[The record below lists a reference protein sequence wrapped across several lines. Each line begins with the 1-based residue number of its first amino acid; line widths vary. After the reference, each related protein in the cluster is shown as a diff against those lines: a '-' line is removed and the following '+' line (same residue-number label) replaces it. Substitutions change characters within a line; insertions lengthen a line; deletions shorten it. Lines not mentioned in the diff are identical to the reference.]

1 MERLAVLAITLAS
14 LTACTT
20 DDEFIDAAAQV
31 EGIYRVTSYTRNDQA
46 CVPGGASLLTKETFA
61 FAATQ
66 QLFGITLLDVF
77 SCEDP
82 ADCREKLNKLDTGGG
97 FGLDF
102 GFSVSGVEEGVMLG
116 EGAST
121 GFPEGATCSGGE
133 LTTTR
138 LVVEGTTL
146 RLQQEITVADDFA
159 ADANGFCT
167 TDAAK
172 AAARGNA
179 CSALEVLTAE
189 LVEPL

>member
-1 MERLAVLAITLAS
+1 MQRLAVLISLAS
-14 LTACTT
+14 LTACTSN
-20 DDEFIDAAAQV
+20 DFVDAAAQV
-31 EGIYRVTSYTRNDQA
+31 EGIYRVTTYTRNEQA

-66 QLFGITLLDVF
+66 QVLGLAVLDVF
-77 SCEDP
+77 SCDDP
-82 ADCREKLNKLDTGGG
+82 ADCRDKLAKLGTGGA

-102 GFSVSGVEEGVMLG
+102 GFSVSDVQKGVMLG

-121 GFPEGATCSGGE
+121 GFAEGGTCTGGE
-133 LTTTR
+133 VTRTR

-146 RLQQEITVADDFA
+146 RLQQEVTAADDYP
-159 ADANGFCT
+159 ADADGFCT
-167 TDAAK
+167 SDAAK

-189 LVEPL
+189 LIEPL